1 MNDRYTHPRDILVT
15 ALKRLYDFGMT
26 TTSGGNLSIKDDE
39 GNIWITPSGI
49 DKGTLRPEDII
60 KVLPGGECHGP
71 HKPSCELPFHRSVY
85 ELRPDVRAVLHAHS
99 PALVAYSL
107 IGKTPDPELAPG
119 VAEIVGKVAF
129 AKYEVPGSLKL
140 GKIIAA
146 EFAKGAQSVV
156 MENHGA
162 VVCGTS
168 IAQAFARFESL
179 DFMARIGIN
188 ASNLSSIRPLVSE
201 PAFPK
206 PAEAGDLSVSP
217 EECEKRADLVRFS
230 ARCYRQ
236 GLLFSGAALLS
247 VRIRPEKDDFLVTA
261 EGFDPLTVTPDELV
275 RVCGGKA
282 ERGKTPARAAAV
294 CRAIYQ
300 AHPEINAVL
309 FTCPQNF
316 MAYAAAGM
324 PMDSRTIPESYIQLR
339 DIPLLPMAEY
349 TPENTAAK
357 ITAST
362 PVVMIENA
370 GLLTTGATLI
380 NAFDRLEVGEF
391 TAKCLVLAN
400 RIGTVKPITQ
410 AQVDEIIDVFGL
422 PR

>member
-1 MNDRYTHPRDILVT
+1 MNDRYTHPRNILVT

-39 GNIWITPSGI
+39 GSIWITPSGI

-60 KVLPGGECHGP
+60 KVLPGGECRGP

-85 ELRPDVRAVLHAHS
+85 ELRPDVRAVVHAQS

-107 IGKTPDPELAPG
+107 VGRIPEAKLAPG
-119 VAEIVGKVAF
+119 VAEQVGKVAF

-140 GKIIAA
+140 GKVIAA
-146 EFAKGAQSVV
+146 EFAKGANSVI

-168 IAQAFARFESL
+168 IAQAFARFEAL

-188 ASNLSSIRPLVSE
+188 ASKLSTIHPLAAE
-201 PAFPK
+201 PHAVK
-206 PAEAGDLSVSP
+206 PAEFEVLSISP
-217 EECEKRADLVRFS
+217 EECEKRAELVRFCS
-230 ARCYRQ
+230 RCYRQ
-236 GLLFSGAALLS
+236 GLLFSGAATLS
-247 VRIRPEKDDFLVTA
+247 VRIKPEADDFLVTA
-261 EGFDPLTVTPDELV
+261 EGFDPLTVTEDELV
-275 RVCGGKA
+275 RVFEGKS
-282 ERGKTPARAAAV
+282 ELGKTPSRAAAV
-294 CRAIYQ
+294 CRAVYA
-300 AHPEINAVL
+300 AHPDVNAVL
-309 FTCPQNF
+309 FTCPPNF
-316 MAYAAAGM
+316 MAYAAAKM

-339 DIPLLPMAEY
+339 DIPVISTADY
-349 TPENTAAK
+349 TPEKVAAA

-362 PVVMIENA
+362 PVAMIENA

-391 TAKCLVLAN
+391 TAKCLVLAG
-400 RIGTVKPITQ
+400 RIGEFKPITQ